1 MSPARLFAENF
12 LSGLLPRPDLEPYR
26 FDSDLQINVAKDGQ
40 PAVLSPSGVSTST
53 ITEVQGEHSD
63 ADPPEPD
70 TRTITFVQ
78 AEGTDAMGVL
88 SLGTRTTVHRE
99 DPDDVSTL
107 ATRTETKISRESSDV
122 ACS

>member
-1 MSPARLFAENF
+1 VSPTRLFAENF
-12 LSGLLPRPDLEPYR
+12 LSDLLPGPDLEPYR
-26 FDSDLQINVAKDGQ
+26 FDPDLQINVAEDGQ
-40 PAVLSPSGVSTST
+40 PAVVSRSGVSTST
-53 ITEVQGEHSD
+53 ITEVQGERSD

-99 DPDDVSTL
+99 DPDHVSPL
-107 ATRTETKISRESSDV
+107 AARTETKISRESSDV